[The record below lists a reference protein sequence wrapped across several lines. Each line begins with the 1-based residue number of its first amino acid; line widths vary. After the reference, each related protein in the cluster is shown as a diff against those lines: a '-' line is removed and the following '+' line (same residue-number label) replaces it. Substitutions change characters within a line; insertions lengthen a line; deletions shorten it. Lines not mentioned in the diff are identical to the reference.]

1 MKPTEMAMM
10 PRRGLRIDLI
20 PRELHIVLIC
30 VSGAMLAVQ
39 ADVTSSVAV
48 LVGFLL
54 SVRVRICRI

>member
-1 MKPTEMAMM
+1 MKPTETAMV
-10 PRRGLRIDLI
+10 PRRGLRIDLV

-39 ADVTSSVAV
+39 ADVASPVAV

-54 SVRVRICRI
+54 SVRVRIRRI

>member
-1 MKPTEMAMM
+1 MV
-10 PRRGLRIDLI
+10 PRRGLRIDLV

-39 ADVTSSVAV
+39 ADVASPVAV

-54 SVRVRICRI
+54 SVRVRIRRI